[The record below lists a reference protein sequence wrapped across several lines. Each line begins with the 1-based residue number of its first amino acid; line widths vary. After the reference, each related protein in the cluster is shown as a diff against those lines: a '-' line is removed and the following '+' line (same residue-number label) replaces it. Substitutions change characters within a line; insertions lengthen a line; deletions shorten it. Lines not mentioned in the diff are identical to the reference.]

1 MFLYAVRRILAA
13 LPVMGIV
20 AVFVFLLIR
29 LAPGDPAAI
38 IAGDYAAPEALK
50 AIRASLGLE
59 QPLPVQFALY
69 VENLLRGDLGISL
82 HSKLPV
88 SLLIRQRVE
97 PTLSLAITTL
107 LFAILLAVPLGT
119 VAAWKQGTW
128 IDRAVMILAV
138 GGFSIPVFWL
148 GFLLIY
154 AFAIRL
160 DLLPVQGFVSI
171 SEGVIPFLRHITL
184 PTVALG
190 MVYMALLARITR
202 ACLLDI
208 LASDY
213 VRTAMAKGMGQRR
226 VLLVHALKNAAVPI
240 VTTIG
245 SGFALLIG
253 GVVITESVFAVPG
266 LGRLTVDAVLQRDY
280 SIIQGITLLSAFV
293 YVLVNLA
300 VDLSYSLFDPR
311 IRF

>member
-29 LAPGDPAAI
+29 IAPGDPAAI
-38 IAGDYAAPEALK
+38 IAGDYAAPEALQ
-50 AIRASLGLE
+50 AIRASLGLD
-59 QPLPVQFALY
+59 QPLPVQFAVY
-69 VENLLRGDLGISL
+69 VEKLVRGDLGISL

-88 SLLIRQRVE
+88 SQLIRQRME

-107 LFAILLAVPLGT
+107 LFAVLLAVPLGT

-128 IDRAVMILAV
+128 IDRAVMVLAV

-160 DLLPVQGFVSI
+160 DLLPVQGFVSL
-171 SEGVIPFLRHITL
+171 SEGLVPFLRHIVL

-213 VRTAMAKGMGQRR
+213 VRTAMAKGVGQRR

-253 GVVITESVFAVPG
+253 GVVITESVFALPG

-280 SIIQGITLLSAFV
+280 SIIQGITLLSALV